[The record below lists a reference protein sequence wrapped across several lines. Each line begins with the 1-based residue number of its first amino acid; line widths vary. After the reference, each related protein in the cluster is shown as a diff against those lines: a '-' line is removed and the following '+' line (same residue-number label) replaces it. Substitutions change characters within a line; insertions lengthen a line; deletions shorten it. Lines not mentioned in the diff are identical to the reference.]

1 MFRTVC
7 NKYRRVL
14 IFFIFSSL
22 RVSMGFVQTDPIDS
36 KVQTFFPDMRKCSH
50 CDKHLLNQCHQ
61 YAYAFLND
69 TVFLTPLS
77 VTRGHSIT
85 LSNEEQFH
93 PWQMESLDITPPDQ
107 VSKTE
112 ATAREAWSPI
122 CGNQWWPPQSS
133 IKGWTAVCGS
143 SILCWMT
150 GEAITC
156 CRKIGLHAPPGRGFS
171 FTDLVRSN
179 IQWFH
184 LSQIPYTGQCV
195 QIPIYLKGRW
205 CTYVLV
211 GQAVYSSSVQQLC
224 AWHEGV
230 EVLSRWLLSA
240 ARVDQM

>member
-112 ATAREAWSPI
+112 AMAIPFVTNPLNWAMCTNPHLP
-122 CGNQWWPPQSS
+122 NFMPS
-133 IKGWTAVCGS
+133 ISHTTSKA
-143 SILCWMT
+143 
-150 GEAITC
+150 
-156 CRKIGLHAPPGRGFS
+156 
-171 FTDLVRSN
+171 TDL
-179 IQWFH
+179 QGK
-184 LSQIPYTGQCV
+184 LY
-195 QIPIYLKGRW
+195 K
-205 CTYVLV
+205 
-211 GQAVYSSSVQQLC
+211 LC
-224 AWHEGV
+224 LWK
-230 EVLSRWLLSA
+230 
-240 ARVDQM
+240 